1 MSKKYRLGTL
11 AVHAGQKPDSD
22 TGSRAVPIYQ
32 TTSYVFNNTD
42 HAAKRF
48 SLEDPGPIYTRIT
61 NPTTEI
67 AENRIA
73 ELEGG
78 VGALI
83 TSSGQSAITLA
94 ILNIAEAGDH
104 IISSTS
110 IYGGTHTLFSN
121 TFPKIGLDVSFV
133 KPEAEAF
140 KKACKENTKALFV
153 ETIGNPEL
161 IIPNFEEL
169 AQAAEDLGIPLIVDS
184 TFTTPCLFRPFE
196 WGAHIAIHSTT
207 KWLGGHGTC
216 IGGVIVDSG
225 SFNWEN
231 GNFPGFTEPDET
243 YNGLVYTRDVGPAA
257 YIAKARVQLLRDIG
271 PAASPFNSFLLLQG
285 LETLH
290 LRMKKHCENAL
301 ETARFLETNKD
312 VEWVNFPGLP
322 EHPSHENAH
331 KYFDYGFGSVLSFGI
346 KGGLEAGKKF
356 IDSLELLSLLANV
369 GDAKSL
375 VIHPASTTHSQLSEE
390 GQKLTGVTPEMVRI
404 SVGIEDAAD
413 ICEDIE
419 QALEKSQK

>member
-1 MSKKYRLGTL
+1 MSRKYRLGTL
-11 AVHAGQKPDSD
+11 AVHAGQKPDTD
-22 TGSRAVPIYQ
+22 TGSRAAPIYQ
-32 TTSYVFNNTD
+32 TTSYVFDNTD

-67 AENRIA
+67 AEKRIT

-110 IYGGTHTLFSN
+110 IYGGTHTLFAN

-140 KKACKENTKALFV
+140 RKACQENTKALFV

-169 AQAAEDLGIPLIVDS
+169 AQTAEELGIPLIVDS

-196 WGAHIAIHSTT
+196 WGAHIVVHSTT

-216 IGGVIVDSG
+216 IGGVIVDAG
-225 SFNWEN
+225 TFNWEN
-231 GNFPGFTEPDET
+231 GSFPGLTEPDPT
-243 YNGLVYTRDVGPAA
+243 YNGLVYTRDVGAGA
-257 YIAKARVQLLRDIG
+257 YIAKARAQLLRDLG

-290 LRMKKHCENAL
+290 LRKKKHCENAL
-301 ETARFLETNKD
+301 EAAHFLKANKN

-322 EHPSHENAH
+322 EHPSHENAQ

-346 KGGLEAGKKF
+346 KGGMEAGKKF

-375 VIHPASTTHSQLSEE
+375 VIHPASTTHSQLSPEE
-390 GQKLTGVTPEMVRI
+390 QKLTGVTPEMVRI

-413 ICEDIE
+413 ICEDIDK
-419 QALEKSQK
+419 ALEKSQK